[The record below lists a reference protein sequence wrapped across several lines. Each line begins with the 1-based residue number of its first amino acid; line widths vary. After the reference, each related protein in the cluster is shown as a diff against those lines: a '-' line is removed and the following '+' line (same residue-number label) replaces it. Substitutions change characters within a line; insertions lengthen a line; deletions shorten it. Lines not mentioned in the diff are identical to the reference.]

1 MLTDYNWADKE
12 ELDVILYI
20 GCTDGSIVGG
30 KTVFVS
36 LDEQIQDALITI
48 EPVQNNF
55 NLIYRD
61 SARYTQYVSK
71 LSTVAQFY
79 ILICSYSES

>member
-1 MLTDYNWADKE
+1 M
-12 ELDVILYI
+12 DVILYI
-20 GCTDGSIVGG
+20 GCNGDDIIGG

-48 EPVQNNF
+48 EPAQNNF
-55 NLIYRD
+55 NIVYRD

-71 LSTVAQFY
+71 QSTMSQFY
-79 ILICSYSES
+79 LLICSYSES